1 MDMMKRKRDTLP
13 CDICSFAAF
22 CFLLG
27 AWLPLGSVLVT
38 VDTPS
43 TNFVQ
48 KMTLALLNIPS
59 FNDTTINCNSDT
71 TSPIR
76 ELSSTPKEEEDEL

>member
-1 MDMMKRKRDTLP
+1 MDMKRKRDTLP

-27 AWLPLGSVLVT
+27 AWLPLGTVLVT

-43 TNFVQ
+43 TNIVQ

-59 FNDTTINCNSDT
+59 FNHTTINCNSDT
-71 TSPIR
+71 TSLISD
-76 ELSSTPKEEEDEL
+76 LSITPNEEGDEN

>member
-1 MDMMKRKRDTLP
+1 LLLAG
-13 CDICSFAAF
+13 SLAF
-22 CFLLG
+22 
-27 AWLPLGSVLVT
+27 PLGTVLVT

-59 FNDTTINCNSDT
+59 FNHTTINCNSDT

-76 ELSSTPKEEEDEL
+76 DLSSTPKEEEDEL